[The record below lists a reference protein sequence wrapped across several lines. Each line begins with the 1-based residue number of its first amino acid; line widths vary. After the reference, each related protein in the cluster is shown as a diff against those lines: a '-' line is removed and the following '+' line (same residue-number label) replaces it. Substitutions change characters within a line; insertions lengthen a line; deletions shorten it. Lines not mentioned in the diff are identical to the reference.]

1 MSVLV
6 LGMSH
11 RTAPIEVLERASL
24 DTDDG
29 VKLSHKVL
37 ESPHI
42 SESVVIST
50 CNRVEVY
57 VEAERFHGAIEELS
71 RLFAEHA
78 GLGREEL
85 VHHLYVHY
93 DDAAV
98 AHLFSVAAGLDSMI
112 LGESQILGQVR
123 LSLQSA
129 QAESTVG
136 PALNALFQ
144 QALRIGKR
152 GHAETG
158 IDRLAPSVVTAAL
171 DAASD
176 SMTAGV
182 PGHGRQSD
190 TETRYLVAGA
200 GTMASLAVRTLVE
213 RGVAPERIMLTNRTY
228 QRAAEFV
235 ATFGVGAVRWE
246 SLDVELQAADVLISC
261 TGATGVVFDR
271 DRIARAT
278 QDGRPLT
285 LVDLALPRD
294 IAADVTSLP
303 NTTLIDMQV
312 LAERA
317 ADSEVVADVAAVRAI
332 VDGEVGT
339 FLAAKSAS
347 RVTPTVVALR
357 GMAVEIVQSETERL
371 EARLGDLSDAQRAE
385 IRQALRRV
393 SDKLLHQPTVRV
405 QQLVDGPAGLTYA
418 DALADLFALDPS
430 AVDRVSAVGEGA
442 TND

>member
-29 VKLSHKVL
+29 LKLSRTVL

-57 VEAERFHGAIEELS
+57 VEAEKFHGAIEELS
-71 RLFAEHA
+71 RLFADHA
-78 GLGREEL
+78 GLGRDEL
-85 VHHLYVHY
+85 VNHLYVHY

-98 AHLFSVAAGLDSMI
+98 AHLFSVASGMDSMI

-123 LSLQSA
+123 QSLASA

-136 PALNALFQ
+136 PALNTLFQ

-158 IDRLAPSVVTAAL
+158 IDRLAPSMVTAAL
-171 DAASD
+171 DA
-176 SMTAGV
+176 V
-182 PGHGRQSD
+182 GREHTSD
-190 TETRYLVAGA
+190 TDSRRYLVAGA
-200 GTMASLAVRTLVE
+200 GTMASLAVRTLIE
-213 RGVAPERIMLTNRTY
+213 RGVAPERVMVTNRTY
-228 QRAAEFV
+228 QRAGELV

-246 SLDVELQAADVLISC
+246 AMEVELAAADVLISC
-261 TGATGVVFDR
+261 TGATGIVFDT
-271 DRIARAT
+271 DRIRAAT
-278 QDGRPLT
+278 VDERPMVV
-285 LVDLALPRD
+285 VDLALPRD
-294 IAADVTSLP
+294 IEAEVADLP
-303 NTTLIDMQV
+303 HVRLIDIQV
-312 LAERA
+312 LANEANSA
-317 ADSEVVADVAAVRAI
+317 AAIEDVAAVREI
-332 VDGEVGT
+332 VDAELNA
-339 FLAAKSAS
+339 FLSAKSAS
-347 RVTPTVVALR
+347 RVKPTVVALR
-357 GMAVEIVQSETERL
+357 GMATEVVDTEFARL
-371 EARLGDLSDAQRAE
+371 ESKLDGLPAEQLDE
-385 IRQALRRV
+385 IRYALRRV

-418 DALADLFALDPS
+418 DALADLFALDP
-430 AVDRVSAVGEGA
+430 ATVDAVSAVGEGS
-442 TND
+442 

>member
-42 SESVVIST
+42 TESVVIST

-78 GLGREEL
+78 GLGRDEI
-85 VHHLYVHY
+85 VHYLYVHY
-93 DDAAV
+93 DEAAV

-123 LSLQSA
+123 QSLQSA

-136 PALNALFQ
+136 PSLNTLFQ

-152 GHAETG
+152 GHAETS
-158 IDRLAPSVVTAAL
+158 IDLLAPSIVTAAL
-171 DAASD
+171 DAAGEA
-176 SMTAGV
+176 T
-182 PGHGRQSD
+182 D
-190 TETRYLVAGA
+190 TTRYLVAGA

-213 RGVAPERIMLTNRTY
+213 RGVAPARIMVTNRTY
-228 QRAAEFV
+228 QRAYELV

-246 SLDVELQAADVLISC
+246 AMDVELAAADVLISC

-271 DRIARAT
+271 ARIERAT
-278 QDGRPLT
+278 PDGRPMT

-294 IAADVTSLP
+294 IAPDVAELAHIGH
-303 NTTLIDMQV
+303 IDMKV

-332 VDGEVGT
+332 VDGEVNS
-339 FLAAKSAS
+339 FLAAKAAS

-357 GMAVEIVQSETERL
+357 GMATEIVQAETARL
-371 EARLGDLSDAQRAE
+371 ESRLGDLTDAQRAE
-385 IRQALRRV
+385 VRQALKRV

-418 DALADLFALDPS
+418 DALADLFALDPA
-430 AVDRVSAVGEGA
+430 AVQAVSAVGEGSA
-442 TND
+442 